1 MIKKILLT
9 TLIVILA
16 AGLLGCWFYFVG
28 SLSAEG
34 RQQARCRQVEVILL
48 DSLESAIVDKAEVL
62 DYVSKRA
69 LGRQTCLVNLD
80 SIEKA
85 LRARGEIMSAQVYAA
100 DEQTVAV
107 RLTQRKPVIR
117 FENGHKR
124 WYADPEGYLFPVS
137 NAVDVPIVTGRIP
150 IQVDSTWRGA
160 APKENLDWILG
171 MVELAQYIDS
181 KPVLQREIAQIE
193 VAPDG
198 DIVLYTRSAGPAIV
212 FGDSGNYTEKFRKLE
227 AWWRNIAPQADEKKP
242 YKTINLKYNHQI
254 ICKQP

>member
-1 MIKKILLT
+1 MIRKILLT
-9 TLIVILA
+9 TLILVLA
-16 AGLLGCWFYFVG
+16 GGLLGCWFYFVG
-28 SLSAEG
+28 ALSAEG
-34 RQQARCRQVEVILL
+34 HAQARCRQVEVILL
-48 DSLESAIVDKAEVL
+48 DSLESAIVDKAEVHA
-62 DYVSKRA
+62 YVAKRA
-69 LGRQTCLVNLD
+69 LGRQTSLVNLD

-85 LRARGEIMSAQVYAA
+85 LRARGEVMSAQVYAA

-117 FENGHKR
+117 FENGQYR
-124 WYADPEGYLFPVS
+124 WYADPEGYLFPVT

-150 IQVDSTWRGA
+150 VHVDSTWRGET
-160 APKENLDWILG
+160 PQDNREWVLG
-171 MVELAQYIDS
+171 MVSLAQYIDS
-181 KPVLQREIAQIE
+181 KPVLKREIAQID

-198 DIVLYTRSAGPAIV
+198 DIVLFTRTAGPAII
-212 FGDSGNYTEKFRKLE
+212 FGDSGNCAEKFRKLE